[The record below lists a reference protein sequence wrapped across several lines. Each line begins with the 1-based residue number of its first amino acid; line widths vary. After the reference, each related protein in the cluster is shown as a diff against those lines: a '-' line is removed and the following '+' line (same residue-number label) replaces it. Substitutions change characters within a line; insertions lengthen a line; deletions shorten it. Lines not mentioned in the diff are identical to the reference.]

1 VGDRPRGG
9 TRIALGTTLSCTAPG
24 AEPRW
29 GTPVASYVAGPLPDR
44 LLPDARP
51 LDRGKP
57 RDESTEGGTQP
68 ADKSLIN
75 RRLDAFV
82 PNPAQLQ
89 TYLIPAPQHA
99 DGLPV
104 FLRSPRSATLDGD
117 ERS

>member
-1 VGDRPRGG
+1 MWPGFARRPSSRQ
-9 TRIALGTTLSCTAPG
+9 RK
-24 AEPRW
+24 
-29 GTPVASYVAGPLPDR
+29 
-44 LLPDARP
+44 AR
-51 LDRGKP
+51 DG
-57 RDESTEGGTQP
+57 STECGNQP
-68 ADKSLIN
+68 ADKRLIN

-82 PNPAQLQ
+82 PNLAQFQ